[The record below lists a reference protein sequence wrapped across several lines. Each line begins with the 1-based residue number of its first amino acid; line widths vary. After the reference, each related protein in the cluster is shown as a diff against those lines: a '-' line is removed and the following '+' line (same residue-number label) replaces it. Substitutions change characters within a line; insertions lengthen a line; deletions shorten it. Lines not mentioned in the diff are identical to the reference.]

1 MTGMR
6 TSVRQLLEQLSTRRE
21 FWLDQRRFSRYGGA
35 PDSAVPAILQGRSL
49 EAQVIKD
56 YHRVEKGLSLH
67 APKQP
72 FGEVVKRRLDSFVPV
87 ASRSPELRVREV
99 AVLAKSAVDAL
110 DDWNV
115 RGRISDEIAP
125 TVQRPQAFDPDMMQS
140 FFTSRRSVRDF
151 DQTRKVPR
159 ETISTVIDY
168 FQQTP
173 SVCNRQPAR
182 VHFYDDRE
190 KIAELL
196 SIQAGSSG
204 FRERVP
210 QLAVVTA
217 ETGLFT
223 GAGERNQMW
232 IDGALAAMTLV
243 WAMHANGIATCML
256 NWSKRN
262 THSDRLRQAG
272 GIPSDESVICLVA
285 FGYAPASEY
294 RVARSPRRPTDQVA
308 YFHS

>member
-1 MTGMR
+1 MTSMR
-6 TSVRQLLEQLSTRRE
+6 TSVRQVLEHLSTRRE

-35 PDSAVPAILQGRSL
+35 PDSAVPATLHGRSL

-67 APKQP
+67 APKRP
-72 FGEVVKRRLDSFVPV
+72 FGEVVKGRLDTFVPAADRSSERRIREIALL
-87 ASRSPELRVREV
+87 AS
-99 AVLAKSAVDAL
+99 SAADAL
-110 DDWNV
+110 EEWNS

-125 TVQRPQAFDPDMMQS
+125 TMQHPPAFDLATMRS
-140 FFTSRRSVRDF
+140 FFSSRRSVRDF
-151 DQTRKVPR
+151 DQARSVPR
-159 ETISTVIDY
+159 ETLATVIEF

-217 ETGLFT
+217 ETDLFT

-243 WAMHANGIATCML
+243 WAFHANGIATCML

-262 THSDRLRQAG
+262 THSDRLRRAG
-272 GIPSDESVICLVA
+272 DIPREEAVICLIA
-285 FGYAPASEY
+285 FGFAPAEF
-294 RVARSPRRPTDQVA
+294 RVARSPRRPTERVA
-308 YFHS
+308 SFHS

>member
-1 MTGMR
+1 MR
-6 TSVRQLLEQLSTRRE
+6 TSVRQVLEQLSTRRE
-21 FWLDQRRFSRYGGA
+21 FWLDQRRFSRYGGV
-35 PDSAVPAILQGRSL
+35 PDSAVPATLRGRSL

-67 APKQP
+67 APKRP
-72 FGEVVKRRLDSFVPV
+72 FGAVVKGRLDTFVP
-87 ASRSPELRVREV
+87 AADRSPEGRVREV
-99 AVLAKSAVDAL
+99 ALLARSAADAL
-110 DDWNV
+110 EEWNTG
-115 RGRISDEIAP
+115 GRISDEIAP
-125 TVQRPQAFDPDMMQS
+125 TMHHPPAFDPAMMRS
-140 FFTSRRSVRDF
+140 FFSSRRSVRDF
-151 DQTRKVPR
+151 DQARSVPR
-159 ETISTVIDY
+159 ETLATVIEF

-243 WAMHANGIATCML
+243 WALHANGIATCML

-262 THSDRLRQAG
+262 THSDRLRRAAE
-272 GIPSDESVICLVA
+272 IPGEEAVICLIA
-285 FGYAPASEY
+285 FGFAPAEV
-294 RVARSPRRPTDQVA
+294 RVARSPRRPTERVA